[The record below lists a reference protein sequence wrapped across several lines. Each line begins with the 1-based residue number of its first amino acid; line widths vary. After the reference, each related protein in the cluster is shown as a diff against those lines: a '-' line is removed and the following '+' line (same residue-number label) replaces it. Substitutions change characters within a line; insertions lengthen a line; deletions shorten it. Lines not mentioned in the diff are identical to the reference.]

1 MMLTPN
7 GPTKHVYFAGSRG
20 DGSFDAHFHKFWW
33 DGDWHHNDLTSNTGA
48 PLSSSDPWSSYM
60 FRGEGTKHVI
70 YPGLD
75 NHIHE
80 LWWDGNWHYNDL
92 TSATHNAPVAIF
104 PAFGYEYSF
113 GGTIS
118 PLAVTAVPL
127 GLLGSTVPS
136 DSRGRTTAIRAT
148 SA

>member
-20 DGSFDAHFHKFWW
+20 DGSFDAHFHKF
-33 DGDWHHNDLTSNTGA
+33 
-48 PLSSSDPWSSYM
+48 
-60 FRGEGTKHVI
+60 
-70 YPGLD
+70 
-75 NHIHE
+75 
-80 LWWDGNWHYNDL
+80 WWDGNWHYNDL

-148 SA
+148 S